1 MERAV
6 ITFQH
11 KLASSN
17 AGFNRKRS
25 NTKLSQSQLPDSVV
39 KGKIKVGRDKRK
51 EGVWDGGEHTYS
63 LTDAEICNSPIY
75 GILGTFQER

>member
-1 MERAV
+1 MERTV
-6 ITFQH
+6 ITLQY

-17 AGFNRKRS
+17 AGFNRKWS
-25 NTKLSQSQLPDSVV
+25 KHQTFSV
-39 KGKIKVGRDKRK
+39 KGKIKMGRDKRK

-63 LTDAEICNSPIY
+63 LTDAKICNIPIY